1 MKKYIIIICI
11 FTGIVSCKKNYLD
24 RFPQSAISPQ
34 LFFKTQNDLDLYV
47 NGLLSLPGS
56 DGIYVNT
63 NDATTDDY
71 GNISTFTLAAVMQGT
86 INATMFPIT
95 GCGAGS
101 EILIISSII
110 IKLLP
115 FLMML
120 KIIMQA
126 WQGFT
131 GLNST

>member
-1 MKKYIIIICI
+1 MKMLIMKKYIIIICI
-11 FTGIVSCKKNYLD
+11 FSGIVSCKKNYLD

-71 GNISTFTLAAVMQGT
+71 GNISTFTLAGIMQGT
-86 INATMFPIT
+86 VNANN
-95 GCGAGS
+95 
-101 EILIISSII
+101 ISS
-110 IKLLP
+110 
-115 FLMML
+115 FGNYW
-120 KIIMQA
+120 A
-126 WQGFT
+126 
-131 GLNST
+131 